1 MARRGFKDSAP
12 GHPVGSCMR
21 STLVAYLLWCLIFV
35 GLGGIH
41 RIYAG
46 KVWTGL
52 LWLVTFGLF
61 SVGQI
66 IDLFLI
72 PGMIDYANLK
82 RRVGV

>member
-1 MARRGFKDSAP
+1 
-12 GHPVGSCMR
+12 MR
-21 STLVAYLLWCLIFV
+21 STLIAYFLWLLIFV

-46 KVWTGL
+46 KVFTGI
-52 LWLVTFGLF
+52 LWLLTGGLF
-61 SVGQI
+61 LVGQI

-82 RRVGV
+82 RRVGM

>member
-1 MARRGFKDSAP
+1 
-12 GHPVGSCMR
+12 MR
-21 STLVAYLLWCLIFV
+21 SKLMAYVLWLLIFI

-46 KVWTGL
+46 KVFTGI
-52 LWLVTFGLF
+52 LWLLTGGLF
-61 SVGQI
+61 LIGQF

-82 RRVGV
+82 QRVGM

>member
-1 MARRGFKDSAP
+1 
-12 GHPVGSCMR
+12 MR
-21 STLVAYLLWCLIFV
+21 SKFVAYLLWCLIFF

-52 LWLVTFGLF
+52 LWLVTGGLLLI
-61 SVGQI
+61 GQF

-82 RRVGV
+82 RRVGM